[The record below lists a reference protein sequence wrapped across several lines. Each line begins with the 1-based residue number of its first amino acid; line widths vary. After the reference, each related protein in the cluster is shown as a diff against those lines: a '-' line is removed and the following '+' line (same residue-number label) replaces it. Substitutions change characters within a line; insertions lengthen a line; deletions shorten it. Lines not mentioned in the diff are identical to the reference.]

1 MDVESAR
8 DLGMHWNRASV
19 GSTWMFRFAQHDNK
33 GSDPPLPPHYRSD
46 HGGNQRHEYQNN
58 PAQPAQRFFVQGKR
72 KRFRNFGR
80 DANELLPTKQ
90 PVHTARNE
98 VESLLILRDRVI
110 VNKTSIAN
118 YYQTR

>member
-1 MDVESAR
+1 MTAR
-8 DLGMHWNRASV
+8 MRVFLQFILNAS
-19 GSTWMFRFAQHDNK
+19 
-33 GSDPPLPPHYRSD
+33 LPPHYGSD
-46 HGGNQRHEYQNN
+46 QSGNERYEYQNN
-58 PAQPAQRFFVQGKR
+58 PAQPAQRFFVQGEG

-90 PVHTARNE
+90 LVHTARNE

-110 VNKTSIAN
+110 LNKTGIAN